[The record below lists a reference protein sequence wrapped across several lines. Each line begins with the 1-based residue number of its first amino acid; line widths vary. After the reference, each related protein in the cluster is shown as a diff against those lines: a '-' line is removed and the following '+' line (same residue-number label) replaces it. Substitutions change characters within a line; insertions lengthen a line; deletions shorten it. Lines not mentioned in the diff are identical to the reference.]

1 VTVLR
6 VKPIFNAA
14 PSSFIIEH
22 SLGERP
28 IGGYSTAMMWQTAS
42 VRQERAMYRRSLT
55 RFSRPLLSLALAGF
69 LVFHSGA
76 SMAQN
81 APLTPQQVSQFVAN
95 PASALAANP
104 NGGGRLV
111 SYVRD
116 LLLSDRTTLQAII
129 ALLATANADQQSAI
143 GSGLGQAAQ
152 ALAST
157 DPDLANQIQRLL
169 AASGSNLAIASYQAT
184 TGNVQTGAAGGGG
197 AGGGGG
203 PTGGGSPSGGGGGGS
218 GGTGGTSGGGTA
230 STGGALTGSSGVNG
244 STPSVAA
251 NVSPR

>member
-1 VTVLR
+1 
-6 VKPIFNAA
+6 
-14 PSSFIIEH
+14 
-22 SLGERP
+22 
-28 IGGYSTAMMWQTAS
+28 
-42 VRQERAMYRRSLT
+42 MYRRPLT
-55 RFSRPLLSLALAGF
+55 SFSRPLQWAVVAGF
-69 LVFHSGA
+69 LVFHPGA
-76 SMAQN
+76 SMAQTQ
-81 APLTPQQVSQFVAN
+81 PLTPQQVSQFVTN
-95 PASALAANP
+95 PSAALAANP

-116 LLLSDRTTLQAII
+116 LLLSDKTTLQAII

-152 ALAST
+152 ALAAT
-157 DPDLANQIQRLL
+157 DPDFANQIQRLL

-203 PTGGGSPSGGGGGGS
+203 PTNGGPSTGGGGGG
-218 GGTGGTSGGGTA
+218 GTGGSGGGTG
-230 STGGALTGSSGVNG
+230 SSGGGLTGSGGVSGG
-244 STPSVAA
+244 TPSSTAS